1 MTEEEIEEQS
11 LWNSPTW
18 FPLGAYDVGDLVR
31 YDMAVYRCKE
41 AHYGETEWNPKDC
54 PRLWERIR

>member
-18 FPLGAYDVGDLVR
+18 FPLGMYDVGDIVR
-31 YDMAVYRCKE
+31 YGTALYQCIE
-41 AHYGETEWNPKDC
+41 SHYGESDWNPADYPK
-54 PRLWERIR
+54 LWKRIR